1 MLVVDVDGVLSDASG
16 RQHLLGGAERQ
27 WAAFFEASVD
37 DPPIIEGIGLVR
49 ALADPGDGDR
59 AAGVVGGMHR
69 PTVLL
74 TARPARLADTTM
86 VWMARHGIIWDLLVM
101 RADDDHRSSPDVK
114 REAVAD
120 LRATGHEPALAI
132 DDDPRNAE
140 MYRAE
145 GVPVVY
151 VHSGYYDL

>member
-27 WAAFFEASVD
+27 WAAFFEASLD
-37 DPPIIEGIGLVR
+37 DPPIVEGIGLVR
-49 ALADPGDGDR
+49 ALADIGDG
-59 AAGVVGGMHR
+59 VGASR
-69 PTVLL
+69 CPTVLL
-74 TARPARLADTTM
+74 TARPSRLADTTM
-86 VWMARHGIIWDLLVM
+86 AWMARHGIAWDLLVM

-120 LRATGHEPALAI
+120 LRATGYEPVLAI

>member
-49 ALADPGDGDR
+49 ALADTGDGVG
-59 AAGVVGGMHR
+59 AAR
-69 PTVLL
+69 CPTVLL
-74 TARPARLADTTM
+74 TARPSRLADTTM
-86 VWMARHGIIWDLLVM
+86 AWMARHGIAWDLLVM

-120 LRATGHEPALAI
+120 LRATGYEPVLAI

>member
-1 MLVVDVDGVLSDASG
+1 
-16 RQHLLGGAERQ
+16 
-27 WAAFFEASVD
+27 
-37 DPPIIEGIGLVR
+37 
-49 ALADPGDGDR
+49 
-59 AAGVVGGMHR
+59 
-69 PTVLL
+69 VLL
-74 TARPARLADTTM
+74 TARPSRLADTTM
-86 VWMARHGIIWDLLVM
+86 AWMARHGIAWDLLVM

-120 LRATGHEPALAI
+120 LRATGYEPVLAI

>member
-1 MLVVDVDGVLSDASG
+1 VLVVDVDGVLSDASG

-49 ALADPGDGDR
+49 ALADTGDGASVDGVG
-59 AAGVVGGMHR
+59 AAR
-69 PTVLL
+69 CPTVLL
-74 TARPARLADTTM
+74 TARPSRLADTTM
-86 VWMARHGIIWDLLVM
+86 AWMARHGIAWDLLVM

-120 LRATGHEPALAI
+120 LRATGYEPVLAI